1 MKMTVPILDLISG
14 EQKSIWN
21 AGCSRSELKPLLKG
35 MSVLNQKRRGE
46 RFKMSER
53 SDQNENLLVFYDV
66 HIHCICI
73 CLSSEQGSR
82 HPECYAM
89 QNKTILTKCLRQ
101 KLSSHLRREFQS
113 KAFRDALCLEP
124 NIFYQ
129 IRLNIRMKLK
139 AMDQSTSPDDV
150 SFVCLDTYRLSLVG
164 CRHFAVASS
173 FSTQEEKGPIPL
185 PSLLL
190 LIESLMPF
198 V

>member
-1 MKMTVPILDLISG
+1 
-14 EQKSIWN
+14 
-21 AGCSRSELKPLLKG
+21 
-35 MSVLNQKRRGE
+35 
-46 RFKMSER
+46 MSER

-66 HIHCICI
+66 HIHTYLYII
-73 CLSSEQGSR
+73 FASVWVQR
-82 HPECYAM
+82 RAVDTQNYIDHAM
-89 QNKTILTKCLRQ
+89 QNMTILTKCLRL
-101 KLSSHLRREFQS
+101 KLSFHLRRQFWW
-113 KAFRDALCLEP
+113 KTFRDASCLEP

-129 IRLNIRMKLK
+129 IRLNIHMKLK
-139 AMDQSTSPDDV
+139 AMDQSTSSDDV